1 MADTHVYKDRIIVN
15 PSILTGKPVIKG
27 TRIPVE
33 LVLERLAEDFDTKLL
48 FEDYPQLTQE
58 DVKACLDYA
67 QELVRE
73 EKTHF
78 QHPTL

>member
-1 MADTHVYKDRIIVN
+1 MQDTYVYKDRIIIN
-15 PSILTGKPVIKG
+15 PEILTGKPVVKG

-33 LVLERLAEDFDTKLL
+33 LVLERLAEDFDTKML

-67 QELVRE
+67 QELVKE
-73 EKTHF
+73 EKASHANV
-78 QHPTL
+78 